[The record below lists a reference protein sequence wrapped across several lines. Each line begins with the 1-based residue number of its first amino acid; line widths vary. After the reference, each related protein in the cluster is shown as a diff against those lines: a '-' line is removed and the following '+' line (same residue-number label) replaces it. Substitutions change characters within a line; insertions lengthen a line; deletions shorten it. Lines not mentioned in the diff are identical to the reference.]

1 MLEFFFLCF
10 SLTNNI
16 VPTETKLVVTITQ
29 TLQHKLYPT
38 E

>member
-1 MLEFFFLCF
+1 MLEFFFLSF